1 MTPLFPDLPHQ
12 LGAYTLTRLI
22 EQREGSELYAASQ
35 SSVSREVALEVL
47 RTGAT
52 PEQQAAF
59 LATARK
65 RVTADGLPHVGQ
77 VYESLCAGGLWFL
90 TQELPQGRPL
100 SSFTPEAPPSI
111 AESCR
116 IIAAA
121 AELYEGCAAAGH
133 AVLPPRAASVYLGED
148 GHPRFLSPIVAGA
161 ASPQEDAMPALAEL
175 LAPLVP
181 REVPGTARLDT
192 LLYWMREGY
201 EGQRLTFEQVRA
213 TARTILSQ
221 LGEDE
226 QPTEQTTEAGLR
238 RRRRRLRRQVLL
250 GAAYAAGVAALGLAV
265 ASVGFLFRSTQYVT
279 VPAVRNDG
287 VTLRLPQGQRL
298 IIDRRPVS
306 VGDYAAFL
314 ADWEKADDR
323 LRETCLCAFAEMPDL
338 IPADWEAQQQAPQD
352 KPVTGVT
359 YRQAMAYA
367 LFRGGELPA
376 AAELQ
381 CVFDAVG
388 AAEVAEWTADTF
400 SRNGC
405 GLLRP
410 ERPLA
415 LSGEAPFA
423 PLPLP
428 HSDYSAPT
436 LGFRLAH
443 PQASSP
449 E

>member
-1 MTPLFPDLPHQ
+1 MTPLFPDLPHP
-12 LGAYTLTRLI
+12 LGAYMLTRLI
-22 EQREGSELYAASQ
+22 EQRAGSEVYAASQ
-35 SSVSREVALEVL
+35 GSVSREVALEVL

-65 RVTADGLPHVGQ
+65 RVTAGGLPHVGQ

-100 SSFTPEAPPSI
+100 SSYTPEDTPSI

-121 AELYEGCAAAGH
+121 AEMYADCAAAGH
-133 AVLPPRAASVYLGED
+133 AVLPLSAAAVYVGEG
-148 GHPRFLSPIVAGA
+148 GHPRFLSPIVAGRPA
-161 ASPQEDAMPALAEL
+161 AEDESMPALAAL

-181 REVPGTARLDT
+181 RDVPGTARLDT
-192 LLYWMREGY
+192 LLYWMAEGY

-213 TARTILSQ
+213 TAQTIITQ
-221 LGEDE
+221 LGEDA
-226 QPTEQTTEAGLR
+226 QPAEQTTAEGLR

-250 GAAYAAGVAALGLAV
+250 GAAYVAGLAALAFAV
-265 ASVGFLFRSTQYVT
+265 SSVGFLFRSPQFVN
-279 VPAVRNDG
+279 VPAVRADG
-287 VTLRLPQGQRL
+287 VTLHLPQGQHH

-306 VGDYAAFL
+306 VADYAAFL
-314 ADWEKADDR
+314 ADWEKADSAS
-323 LRETCLCAFAEMPDL
+323 RERCMRAFEDMPNL
-338 IPADWEAQQQAPQD
+338 TPADWDAQQQGPQD
-352 KPVTGVT
+352 KPVTGVS

-367 LFRGGELPA
+367 LFHEAALPA

-381 CVFDAVG
+381 TVFDTVG
-388 AAEVAEWTADTF
+388 AAGVAEWTADTF
-400 SRNGC
+400 SRKEC
-405 GLLRP
+405 GLLRAGL
-410 ERPLA
+410 PLA
-415 LSGEAPFA
+415 LSPEAPFA

-428 HSDYSAPT
+428 NSEYAAET
-436 LGFRLAH
+436 LGFRLAR
-443 PQASSP
+443 PVQG

>member
-1 MTPLFPDLPHQ
+1 MTSLFPDLPHP

-35 SSVSREVALEVL
+35 GSVSREVALEVL

-90 TQELPQGRPL
+90 TQELPQGRAL
-100 SSFTPEAPPSI
+100 STYAPGDTPSI

-121 AELYEGCAAAGH
+121 AEMYAGCAAAGH
-133 AVLPPRAASVYLGED
+133 AVLPLSAASVYVGDD
-148 GHPRFLSPIVAGA
+148 GRPRFLSPIVAGHPA
-161 ASPQEDAMPALAEL
+161 AEDEAMPALAEL
-175 LAPLVP
+175 LTPLVP

-213 TARTILSQ
+213 TAQTILTQ
-221 LGEDE
+221 LGEDAR
-226 QPTEQTTEAGLR
+226 PAEQTTAEGRL

-250 GAAYAAGVAALGLAV
+250 GAAYVAGVAVLAAGVASL
-265 ASVGFLFRSTQYVT
+265 GFLFRSPQFVN
-279 VPAVRNDG
+279 VPAVRADG
-287 VTLRLPQGQRL
+287 ITLRLPQGQHL

-314 ADWEKADDR
+314 ADWEKADAE
-323 LRETCLCAFAEMPDL
+323 LRERCASVFEDMPNL
-338 IPADWEAQQQAPQD
+338 MPADWETQQQGAPD

-367 LFRGGELPA
+367 LFHGAELPA

-381 CVFDAVG
+381 TVLETVG
-388 AAEVAEWTADTF
+388 AAGVAEWTADTF

-410 ERPLA
+410 DHPLA
-415 LSGEAPFA
+415 LSPAAPFA

-428 HSDYSAPT
+428 NSDYHAPT

-443 PQASSP
+443 PQPSSP

>member
-1 MTPLFPDLPHQ
+1 MSPLFPDLPHP

-22 EQREGSELYAASQ
+22 ERRAGSELYAASQ
-35 SSVSREVALEVL
+35 GSVSREVALEVL
-47 RTGAT
+47 CTGAT

-100 SSFTPEAPPSI
+100 SSYTPEDTPSI
-111 AESCR
+111 ADSCR

-121 AELYEGCAAAGH
+121 AEMYEGCAAAGH
-133 AVLPPRAASVYLGED
+133 AVRPLSAASIYISETGQ
-148 GHPRFLSPIVAGA
+148 PRFLSPIVAGKPA
-161 ASPQEDAMPALAEL
+161 AEEAAMPALAEL

-213 TARTILSQ
+213 TAQTIISQ
-221 LGEDE
+221 LGEDAR
-226 QPTEQTTEAGLR
+226 PAEQTTAEGLR

-250 GAAYAAGVAALGLAV
+250 GAAYIAGVAALASAV
-265 ASVGFLFRSTQYVT
+265 ASVGFLFRSPQFVN
-279 VPAVRNDG
+279 VPAVRADG

-306 VGDYAAFL
+306 VADYAAFL
-314 ADWEKADDR
+314 ADWETADAA
-323 LRETCLCAFAEMPDL
+323 LRENCMRAFEDMPNL
-338 IPADWEAQQQAPQD
+338 TPADWEAQQQGPQD

-367 LFRGGELPA
+367 LFRGAELPA

-381 CVFDAVG
+381 SVFDAVG
-388 AAEVAEWTADTF
+388 AAGVNEWTADTF

-410 ERPLA
+410 EHPLA
-415 LSGEAPFA
+415 LSAEAPFA

-428 HSDYSAPT
+428 HSDYSAPS

-443 PQASSP
+443 PQPSSP